1 MSLNRIIQAYYIK
14 KTVLL
19 LEQLSVV
26 QNREVVIWGTG
37 NFGKF
42 ALELLNK
49 IEPQCKVVGFCDSF
63 F

>member
-49 IEPQCKVVGFCDSF
+49 IIPPIL
-63 F
+63 

>member
-42 ALELLNK
+42 ALGEFYKLNLVN
-49 IEPQCKVVGFCDSF
+49 PFDL
-63 F
+63 

>member
-1 MSLNRIIQAYYIK
+1 MSLNRMIQAYYIK

-42 ALELLNK
+42 ALGEFYKLNLVN
-49 IEPQCKVVGFCDSF
+49 PFDL
-63 F
+63 

>member
-42 ALELLNK
+42 ALELLNIFVSWK
-49 IEPQCKVVGFCDSF
+49 NYWRNNSL
-63 F
+63 